1 MSRYRK
7 TMRQAIEEGLS
18 NMQIAILKKEYAPFK
33 GKTISAARAKQ
44 LMNILDKFKEDDLQK
59 LGKENIPFVSSGS
72 RSKLAVRNMK
82 FKVTSINPFKE
93 EVTQEDFDLEEG
105 KMKTIATMFDAGKSA
120 EEIAKAMKLSVDT
133 VKTILGEVKEENLE
147 EAPDPI
153 TYGPDKVAKAM
164 AIAVKSDGQYS
175 KAVREIEKIGKDLS
189 KVSTIARALK
199 TANEE
204 FKVRFTDPANK
215 KKFHITYRSKGEA
228 EAKMAQLKKDGVKQI
243 EIVSEDLDAQPQDR
257 DVKKIKGTQPK
268 KYYKKMSKDDKEKRA
283 KHFTTRDTSKN
294 DNRPAPGDKGAKTK
308 PSIHTKKF
316 KQMYGEE
323 LLDEKIKGLENKAKK
338 SGMPYG
344 ILKKVYDRGMAAWRG
359 GHRPGATQ
367 QQWAFARVNSFVT
380 KSSGTWGGADK
391 DLAKKVR
398 ASK

>member
-1 MSRYRK
+1 MAKKSFKDLIFQY
-7 TMRQAIEEGLS
+7 
-18 NMQIAILKKEYAPFK
+18 LKKDEDAPANATGTAVAGTGDDSSTVVVK
-33 GKTISAARAKQ
+33 KK
-44 LMNILDKFKEDDLQK
+44 KELQK
-59 LGKENIPFVSSGS
+59 KLMTRMGITETIDRTIP
-72 RSKLAVRNMK
+72 
-82 FKVTSINPFKE
+82 
-93 EVTQEDFDLEEG
+93 DLEYP
-105 KMKTIATMFDAGKSA
+105 KD
-120 EEIAKAMKLSVDT
+120 EIREKVNQLKQFA
-133 VKTILGEVKEENLE
+133 LGEAFTSQQIKQAYGIAN
-147 EAPDPI
+147 DPR
-153 TYGPDKVAKAM
+153 YKGGNYDG
-164 AIAVKSDGQYS
+164 AVK
-175 KAVREIEKIGKDLS
+175 AIEKIAKGLS
-189 KVSTIARALK
+189 KHPDVANVLK
-199 TANEE
+199 KTNEE

-215 KKFHITYRSKGEA
+215 KKFHIVYRSKGEA

-323 LLDEKIKGLENKAKK
+323 LLDEKIKGIENKAKK